1 MNRLLIYI
9 IGLTLLTGC
18 SLDIPYEN
26 QFSDPEAISSPQ
38 TARELLGSAYAA
50 LPNPELDLAILSD
63 DFTPT
68 YWAAVNASMQN
79 QYNWQPQA
87 IEDLSTAYWNDHYA
101 VIATINALIERA
113 KKIEDSPTMR
123 RILGE
128 AYALKAYCYFQLL
141 QVYGAGPQDLDA
153 DAIVLKDELAMANL
167 PRSSARKALEE
178 IDRLLSEAIPLLE
191 EGPAMSTDWLS
202 PDAAL
207 TLRAR
212 ARLYAGKYSEGAA
225 DAATVLQRHGYEPF
239 AAGSYL
245 ALWQGE
251 QSPERLFATNY
262 PNLAQSFY
270 LGIVYDTSGG
280 DYFTVSPTL
289 CAAYESDDLRA
300 AASVFPMQTTSL
312 GLQNCIGKYNAM
324 RKNQREILLINKF
337 RLADALFAFAE
348 ASALDGNDS
357 AARDAMN
364 LYLDRRSAYPL
375 DQTLA
380 GDALLKQ
387 ILTEKHKEFIGE
399 GTRFFDLKFYRKT
412 LLKGIRIPADD
423 YRWLWPIP
431 REEYLYNTN
440 MTQNP
445 TWTIT
450 SFN

>member
-1 MNRLLIYI
+1 
-9 IGLTLLTGC
+9 
-18 SLDIPYEN
+18 
-26 QFSDPEAISSPQ
+26 
-38 TARELLGSAYAA
+38 
-50 LPNPELDLAILSD
+50 
-63 DFTPT
+63 
-68 YWAAVNASMQN
+68 
-79 QYNWQPQA
+79 
-87 IEDLSTAYWNDHYA
+87 
-101 VIATINALIERA
+101 
-113 KKIEDSPTMR
+113 
-123 RILGE
+123 
-128 AYALKAYCYFQLL
+128 
-141 QVYGAGPQDLDA
+141 
-153 DAIVLKDELAMANL
+153 
-167 PRSSARKALEE
+167 
-178 IDRLLSEAIPLLE
+178 
-191 EGPAMSTDWLS
+191 
-202 PDAAL
+202 
-207 TLRAR
+207 
-212 ARLYAGKYSEGAA
+212 
-225 DAATVLQRHGYEPF
+225 
-239 AAGSYL
+239 
-245 ALWQGE
+245 
-251 QSPERLFATNY
+251 
-262 PNLAQSFY
+262 
-270 LGIVYDTSGG
+270 
-280 DYFTVSPTL
+280 
-289 CAAYESDDLRA
+289 
-300 AASVFPMQTTSL
+300 
-312 GLQNCIGKYNAM
+312 M